1 MSPII
6 IKHFDNHYIFKKI
19 QKENSFMIKIG
30 KELIKDVFFLFL
42 NGRNIFNNS
51 D

>member
-30 KELIKDVFFLFL
+30 KELIKRCLFS
-42 NGRNIFNNS
+42 ISQWQKHFQ
-51 D
+51 